1 MLIWSTERSISLIWI
16 TSHAAFIS
24 DMEERLND
32 KLLDEMDE
40 EMDLG
45 TCFTLLDSL
54 VKVFRIIPEFR
65 ILRLTFHTKS
75 VTKC

>member
-75 VTKC
+75 ATKC